1 MITGETIAWAT
12 LGGFIPALFWLWF
25 WLREDTIHPEPRGL
39 IVLAF
44 FAGMIAAPLAIPL
57 EKYVSLQGFG
67 NGLTFLL
74 WATIEESLKFAAAYI
89 TTLEKKNMNEPVNAI
104 IYLITA
110 ALGFSAVENTFF
122 LVQPLLSGNIVETL
136 LTGNLRF
143 IGASLL
149 HTVSSAM
156 IGLFIAL
163 AFYRSEEIKKI
174 YVIIGIFFAIILH
187 TLFNFFIIEGN
198 NTFIVFAGVWMAVI
212 VLMVFFEKVKSIR
225 PSKTKLALT
234 TRY

>member
-1 MITGETIAWAT
+1 MINAETVFWAM

-44 FAGMIAAPLAIPL
+44 FAGMIAAPLALPL
-57 EKYVSLQGFG
+57 EKYVSSQGLG
-67 NGLTFLL
+67 NGLTFLF
-74 WATIEESLKFAAAYI
+74 WALIEESLKFGAAYVSA
-89 TTLEKKNMNEPVNAI
+89 LKKKNMNEPVNAL

-110 ALGFSAVENTFF
+110 ALGFSAIENTFF
-122 LVQPLLSGNIVETL
+122 LMQPLAAGNIVETL

-156 IGLFIAL
+156 VGLFIAL
-163 AFYRSEEIKKI
+163 AFYRSEKVKKLYI
-174 YVIIGIFFAIILH
+174 LYGLFFAIILH

-198 NTFIVFAGVWMAVI
+198 NTFMVFAGVWMAVI

-225 PSKTKLALT
+225 PSKTKLVLKT
-234 TRY
+234 Q

>member
-1 MITGETIAWAT
+1 MINAETVFWAM

-44 FAGMIAAPLAIPL
+44 FAGMIAAPLALPL
-57 EKYVSLQGFG
+57 EKYVSSHGFG

-74 WATIEESLKFAAAYI
+74 WAVIEESLKFFAAYVAA
-89 TTLEKKNMNEPVNAI
+89 LGKKNMNEPVNAL

-110 ALGFSAVENTFF
+110 ALGFSAIENTFF
-122 LVQPLLSGNIVETL
+122 LMQPLAAGNIVETL

-156 IGLFIAL
+156 VGLFIAL
-163 AFYRSEEIKKI
+163 AFYKKEGTKKLYI
-174 YVIIGIFFAIILH
+174 LYGLFFAIILH

-198 NTFIVFAGVWMAVI
+198 NTFMVFAGVWMAVI

-225 PSKTKLALT
+225 PSKTKLVLK
-234 TRY
+234 TR